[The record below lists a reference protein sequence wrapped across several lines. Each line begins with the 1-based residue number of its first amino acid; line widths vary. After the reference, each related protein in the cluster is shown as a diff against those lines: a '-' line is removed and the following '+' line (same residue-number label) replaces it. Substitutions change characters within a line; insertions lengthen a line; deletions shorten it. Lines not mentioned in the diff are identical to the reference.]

1 MEVDFFGRNRT
12 VLGAKAIEELSAR
25 ISEAVASSPVR
36 DVEKNVR
43 ALLASG
49 LARLDV
55 VTREEFDR
63 QEALLRHTRE
73 RLEALAA
80 RIAEIEARQR

>member
-1 MEVDFFGRNRT
+1 MEVDLRERNRP

-55 VTREEFDR
+55 VTRDEFDR

-73 RLEALAA
+73 RLDALAA
-80 RIAEIEARQR
+80 RIAELEARRR